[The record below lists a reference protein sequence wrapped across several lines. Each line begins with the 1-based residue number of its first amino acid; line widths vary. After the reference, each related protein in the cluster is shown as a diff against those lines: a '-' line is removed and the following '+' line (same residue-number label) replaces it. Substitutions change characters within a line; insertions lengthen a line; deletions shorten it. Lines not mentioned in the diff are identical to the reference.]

1 MLAKVLFQIE
11 KVYKMLQSFREKYN
25 TLSAGK
31 AIGACFQDLYEND
44 TRNMTKR
51 GEFFISIARK
61 KFVRK

>member
-11 KVYKMLQSFREKYN
+11 KVYKILQSFREKYN
-25 TLSAGK
+25 TLSTGK
-31 AIGACFQDLYEND
+31 AIGACFQDLSEND
-44 TRNMTKR
+44 TRIMTTR

>member
-25 TLSAGK
+25 TLSTGK
-31 AIGACFQDLYEND
+31 DIGACFQDLSEND
-44 TRNMTKR
+44 TGTMTKR